1 MKEYLSNLESY
12 DGELKRL
19 SENRETLT
27 AEVNAL
33 RVDRQT
39 KFKLLGTCLTV
50 MKRMEKVRVR
60 KELQRCFEQ
69 WRQHAR
75 IEKVVETAFNKML
88 ELNYK
93 HAAAQYNAAAF
104 LLKRSL
110 IRKVKR
116 STFDGLLSF
125 CKMNHMNVGS
135 DHVMMLDSGLK
146 QPTSSN

>member
-1 MKEYLSNLESY
+1 MSISQRQQHYDSQTNATVGRSQECLKEYLHNLESY
-12 DGELKRL
+12 DGELRRL
-19 SENRETLT
+19 SEHRESLT

-33 RVDRQT
+33 RIDRQT
-39 KFKLLGTCLTV
+39 KYKMIGACLTV

-60 KELQRCFEQ
+60 REIIRAFQI
-69 WRQHAR
+69 WRQNAK

-110 IRKVKR
+110 IRKMKR
-116 STFDGLLSF
+116 IGLDAIL
-125 CKMNHMNVGS
+125 
-135 DHVMMLDSGLK
+135 
-146 QPTSSN
+146 